1 MVSILIRLEVTE
13 IQAGGD
19 GNTTLGFWGD
29 KNDNGSTF
37 FVADVPAPV
46 DVLLTFNEYG
56 IATTDKGVLTATGGL
71 SYNPET
77 GELTTDGTA
86 GTLTLEFADPVD
98 LKNLYK
104 FTVNRSGNDNII
116 DNVKFYD
123 ADKTE
128 INTWNASKLQNDG
141 LDNNATN
148 AFINHNPVKKL
159 VWSSAAG
166 KSTDLT
172 LTITGI
178 TWQQKTMSCVNAGE
192 TVLNTLPWNKVDG
205 SGTANPDWN
214 MHVKTDT
221 YYGNFSGDATHYVD
235 LTSYSELRVYR
246 DNNDPCRAFFINS
259 AGTSTNQVNTGSAT
273 WNAEK
278 KYWSFDLSGVEKWNG
293 KVALKCIK
301 ANAGV
306 NSLTV
311 NNIVVYATP
320 SANAPKYVLAGSGF
334 QLAET
339 VAALADATATSID
352 ATGVIALTDRPDL
365 YPASKIELTTA
376 NPNCLIIANA
386 NQLSNANNVIVS
398 GTCNNLLLT
407 DNYPFKAPAD
417 FTAKSATYNTTIN
430 TTAMAG
436 TLCLPF
442 AATIPGGVEA
452 YTLTYTSGDDAAVA
466 TKITT
471 GTIPA
476 NTPVLLNGSDSKE
489 FIGAS
494 VAVDVDADA
503 TNVSGAMTGVFEATY
518 VPEDA
523 YVLQNGAEGLGFYI
537 VAAAN
542 TITAKPFR
550 AYLTA
555 STPARSLKI
564 VFDDETTGINEV
576 NVVKDKSYFNLGGQR
591 VSKPTKGL
599 YIMNGKKV
607 IVNN

>member
-1 MVSILIRLEVTE
+1 M
-13 IQAGGD
+13 
-19 GNTTLGFWGD
+19 
-29 KNDNGSTF
+29 
-37 FVADVPAPV
+37 
-46 DVLLTFNEYG
+46 LLDFNAYG
-56 IATTDKGVLTATGGL
+56 IATTKKADLIADGGL
-71 SYNPET
+71 SYDPST
-77 GELTTDGTA
+77 GVLSTDGTA
-86 GTLTLEFADPVD
+86 GTLTLEFTDPVD
-98 LKNLYK
+98 LKYLNKY
-104 FTVNRSGNDNII
+104 TVNRSGNDAII
-116 DNVKFYD
+116 DRVRFYD
-123 ADKTE
+123 ADDNL
-128 INTWNASKLQNDG
+128 INTWNSSKLQNDG

-159 VWSSAAG
+159 VWESDAG
-166 KSTDLT
+166 KSTGLT

-178 TWQQKTMSCVNAGE
+178 TWQLKTMSCLKAGE
-192 TVLNTLPWNKVDG
+192 TQLNTLAYQKMNGNAASPTWNVR
-205 SGTANPDWN
+205 TT
-214 MHVKTDT
+214 TDT
-221 YYGNFSGDATHYVD
+221 YYGTNTGDDAVSYTN
-235 LTSYSELRVYR
+235 LSSYSELRIYR
-246 DNNDPCRAFFINS
+246 EDNTGFRAFFINA
-259 AGTSTNQVNTGSAT
+259 AGTNVNNINHENAAST
-273 WNAEK
+273 WNAEG
-278 KYWSFDLSGVEKWNG
+278 KYWSIDLSKVEKYG
-293 KVALKCIK
+293 EIVALQGIK
-301 ANAGV
+301 SAGYGQ
-306 NSLTV
+306 NNIV
-311 NNIVVYATP
+311 NNIAVYATP
-320 SANAPKYVLAGSGF
+320 TANAPKYVLAGSGF

-398 GTCNNLLLT
+398 GTCDNLVLT

-442 AATIPGGVEA
+442 AATIPDVPDDVKA
-452 YTLTYTSGDDAAVA
+452 YTLTYTSGNDAAVA
-466 TKITT
+466 TEITT

-476 NTPVLLNGSDSKE
+476 NTPVLLNGSGSKE

-494 VAVDVDADA
+494 VAVDADA
-503 TNVSGAMTGVFEATY
+503 TNVSGAMTGVFAATT
-518 VPEDA
+518 VPTGS
-523 YVLQNGAEGLGFYI
+523 YVLQNGAEGLGFYK
-537 VAAAN
+537 V
-542 TITAKPFR
+542 TDGDPITAKPFR

-576 NVVKDKSYFNLGGQR
+576 SVVKDKSYFNLGGQR